1 MRVGDLARPCPTVQ
15 VGDSLGK
22 AAEAMRQ
29 SGCPLLP
36 VLHDGQV
43 VGVIEENRLL
53 TASMNSPHGLTVG
66 NLMTPLPAF
75 VSADASLTQAAW
87 LMKVHHVTALPV
99 IKDDG
104 RLQGIITGSD
114 VASALLHGLRPSRIG
129 GMATPLGVYLT
140 TGIHRGGVGDLALMA
155 TGITM
160 ALCLLA
166 ARLVILVGLY
176 LADAFRQTD
185 MLTAFLTGYGSVPR
199 APWGGNWLDVLP
211 WLQMLLFFALMRA
224 LPLTGYHG
232 AEHQVV
238 HAIERGEDL
247 VPEAVSRMPL
257 EHPRCGTNL
266 AALLLLLFTILFS
279 NIPPFLAI
287 TLVIATLLFWRKVG
301 MLLQRY
307 FTVKRPNTKQL
318 LSGLR
323 AGEELLRRFQ
333 HQPVRPTPIF
343 VQIWN
348 MGFLQVFA
356 GAGII
361 FLLSYQ
367 IVVAL
372 ELPHHLLF

>member
-15 VGDSLGK
+15 VTDSLGK
-22 AAEAMRQ
+22 AAEAMRK

-43 VGVIEENRLL
+43 VGVIEESSLL
-53 TASMNSPHGLTVG
+53 TASIDSPHGSTVSD
-66 NLMTPLPAF
+66 LMKPLPAF
-75 VSADASLTQAAW
+75 VPSDAPLTQAAW
-87 LMKVHHVTALPV
+87 LMKVHHVIALPV
-99 IKDDG
+99 VKEDG
-104 RLQGIITGSD
+104 RLQGVITGSD
-114 VASALLHGLRPSRIG
+114 VASVLLHGLRPSRIG

-140 TGIHRGGVGDLALMA
+140 TGTHRGGVGDFALIL

-166 ARLVILVGLY
+166 ARLMVLVGLFI
-176 LADAFRQTD
+176 ADAFLDTR
-185 MLTAFLTGYGSVPR
+185 MFEYLVSGIGFVPP

-211 WLQMLLFFALMRA
+211 WLQMLLFFMLMRA

-238 HAIERGEDL
+238 YAIERGEDL
-247 VPEAVSRMPL
+247 TPEAASRMPL

-266 AALLLLLFTILFS
+266 AALLLLLVTILFS
-279 NIPPFLAI
+279 NVPPFLMVA
-287 TLVIATLLFWRKVG
+287 LVIVTLLFWRQVG

-307 FTVKRPNTKQL
+307 FTVKRPKAKQL

-323 AGEELLRRFQ
+323 AGDELLRRFQ
-333 HQPVRPTPIF
+333 NQPFRPTPIF
-343 VQIWN
+343 LQVWN

-356 GAGII
+356 GAGMT
-361 FLLSYQ
+361 FLLSNR

-372 ELPHHLLF
+372 GFPHHLLF